1 VSESVTDYNESPWD
15 DDNETESK
23 TRRKQRMTELQNM
36 GAELMTLNKRQLDLI
51 DLPDNLLSAMREY
64 QRLPNRHEAK
74 RRQMQFI
81 GKLMRAADH
90 DAIREALDKLRAP
103 DRQEMRRA
111 QQIEAWGE
119 RLLQGGD
126 ETVEA
131 FLAEWPHAE
140 RQPLRQLLRNCTDAG
155 VKPISASEET
165 GVAKDAVQ
173 NIPEADSSSP
183 AVLAARKARR
193 RLYDYLGQVIV

>member
-1 VSESVTDYNESPWD
+1 MSDSVTDYNESPWD

-23 TRRKQRMTELQNM
+23 TRRKQRMTELQKM

-51 DLPDNLLSAMREY
+51 DLPENLLSAMREY

-119 RLLQGGD
+119 RLLQGDD

-131 FLAEWPHAE
+131 FLAEWQHAE

-155 VKPISASEET
+155 VKPLSASEET
-165 GVAKDAVQ
+165 GSAKAAME
-173 NIPEADSSSP
+173 NTPEADSSSP
-183 AVLAARKARR
+183 A
-193 RLYDYLGQVIV
+193 

>member
-1 VSESVTDYNESPWD
+1 VTDYNESPWD

-23 TRRKQRMTELQNM
+23 TRRKQRMTELQKM

-51 DLPDNLLSAMREY
+51 DLPENLLSAMREY

-119 RLLQGGD
+119 RLLQGDD

-131 FLAEWPHAE
+131 FLAEWQHAE

-155 VKPISASEET
+155 VKPLSTSEET
-165 GVAKDAVQ
+165 GSAKTAME
-173 NIPEADSSSP
+173 NTPEADSSSP
-183 AVLAARKARR
+183 AVVAARKARR
-193 RLYDYLGQVIV
+193 RLFDYLGQVIV

>member
-1 VSESVTDYNESPWD
+1 MSDSVTDYNESPWD

-23 TRRKQRMTELQNM
+23 TRRKQRMTELQKM

-51 DLPDNLLSAMREY
+51 DLPENLLSAMREY

-119 RLLQGGD
+119 RLLQGDD

-131 FLAEWPHAE
+131 FLAEWQHAE

-155 VKPISASEET
+155 VKPLSASEET
-165 GVAKDAVQ
+165 GSAKAAME
-173 NIPEADSSSP
+173 NTPEADSSSP
-183 AVLAARKARR
+183 AVVAARKARR
-193 RLYDYLGQVIV
+193 RLFDYLGQVIV

>member
-1 VSESVTDYNESPWD
+1 MTDYNESPWD

-23 TRRKQRMTELQNM
+23 TRRKQRMTELQKM

-51 DLPDNLLSAMREY
+51 DLPENLLSAMREY

-119 RLLQGGD
+119 RLLQGDD

-131 FLAEWPHAE
+131 FLAEWQHAE

-155 VKPISASEET
+155 VKPLSASEET
-165 GVAKDAVQ
+165 GSAKAAME
-173 NIPEADSSSP
+173 NTPEADSSSP
-183 AVLAARKARR
+183 AVVAARKARR
-193 RLYDYLGQVIV
+193 RLFDYLGQVIV

>member
-1 VSESVTDYNESPWD
+1 VTDYNESPWD

-23 TRRKQRMTELQNM
+23 TRRKQRMTELQKM

-51 DLPDNLLSAMREY
+51 DLPENLLSAMREY

-119 RLLQGGD
+119 RLLQGDD

-131 FLAEWPHAE
+131 FLAEWQHAE

-155 VKPISASEET
+155 VKPLSASEET
-165 GVAKDAVQ
+165 GSAKAAME
-173 NIPEADSSSP
+173 NTPEADSSSP
-183 AVLAARKARR
+183 AVVAARKARR
-193 RLYDYLGQVIV
+193 RLFDYLGQVIV

>member
-1 VSESVTDYNESPWD
+1 MTDYNESPWD

-23 TRRKQRMTELQNM
+23 TRRKQRMTELQKM

-51 DLPDNLLSAMREY
+51 DLPENLLSAMREY

-119 RLLQGGD
+119 RLLQGDD

-131 FLAEWPHAE
+131 FLAEWQHAE

-155 VKPISASEET
+155 VKPLSTSEET
-165 GVAKDAVQ
+165 GSAKTAME
-173 NIPEADSSSP
+173 NTPEADSSSH
-183 AVLAARKARR
+183 AVVAARKARR
-193 RLYDYLGQVIV
+193 RLFDYLGQVIV

>member
-1 VSESVTDYNESPWD
+1 MTDYNESPWD

-23 TRRKQRMTELQNM
+23 TRRKQRMTELQKM

-51 DLPDNLLSAMREY
+51 DLPENLLSAMREY

-119 RLLQGGD
+119 RLLQGDD

-131 FLAEWPHAE
+131 FLAEWQHAE

-155 VKPISASEET
+155 VKPLSASEET
-165 GVAKDAVQ
+165 GSVKAAME
-173 NIPEADSSSP
+173 NTPEADSSSP
-183 AVLAARKARR
+183 AVVAARKARR
-193 RLYDYLGQVIV
+193 RLFDYLGQVIV

>member
-1 VSESVTDYNESPWD
+1 VSDSVTDYNESPWD

-23 TRRKQRMTELQNM
+23 TRRKQRMTELQKM

-51 DLPDNLLSAMREY
+51 DLPENLLSAMREY

-119 RLLQGGD
+119 RLLQGDD

-131 FLAEWPHAE
+131 FLAEWQHAE

-155 VKPISASEET
+155 VKPLSTSEET
-165 GVAKDAVQ
+165 GSAKTAME
-173 NIPEADSSSP
+173 NTPEADSSSP
-183 AVLAARKARR
+183 AVVAARKARR
-193 RLYDYLGQVIV
+193 RLFDYLGQVIV

>member
-1 VSESVTDYNESPWD
+1 VTDYKESPWG

-23 TRRKQRMTELQNM
+23 TRRKQRMTELQKM

-51 DLPDNLLSAMREY
+51 DLPENLLSAMREY

-111 QQIEAWGE
+111 QQIETWGE
-119 RLLQGGD
+119 RLLQGDD

-131 FLAEWPHAE
+131 FLAEWQHAE

-155 VKPISASEET
+155 VKPLSASEET
-165 GVAKDAVQ
+165 DSAKAAMENTQ
-173 NIPEADSSSP
+173 EADNSSP
-183 AVLAARKARR
+183 AVVAARKARR
-193 RLYDYLGQVIV
+193 RLFDYLGQVIV

>member
-1 VSESVTDYNESPWD
+1 MTDYKESPWG

-23 TRRKQRMTELQNM
+23 TRRKQRMTELQKM

-51 DLPDNLLSAMREY
+51 DLPENLLSAMREY

-111 QQIEAWGE
+111 QQIETWGE
-119 RLLQGGD
+119 RLLQGDD

-131 FLAEWPHAE
+131 FLAEWQHAE

-155 VKPISASEET
+155 VKPLSASEET
-165 GVAKDAVQ
+165 DSAKAAMENTQ
-173 NIPEADSSSP
+173 EADNSSP
-183 AVLAARKARR
+183 AVVAARKARR
-193 RLYDYLGQVIV
+193 RLFDYLGQVIV

>member
-1 VSESVTDYNESPWD
+1 MTDYNESPWD

-23 TRRKQRMTELQNM
+23 TRRKQRMTELQKM

-51 DLPDNLLSAMREY
+51 DLPENLLSAMREY

-119 RLLQGGD
+119 RLLQGDD

-131 FLAEWPHAE
+131 FLAEWQHAE

-155 VKPISASEET
+155 VKPLSTSEET
-165 GVAKDAVQ
+165 GSAKTAME
-173 NIPEADSSSP
+173 NTPEADSSSP
-183 AVLAARKARR
+183 AVVAARKARR
-193 RLYDYLGQVIV
+193 RLFDYLGQVIV

>member
-1 VSESVTDYNESPWD
+1 VSKSVTDYKESPWG

-23 TRRKQRMTELQNM
+23 TRRKQRMTELQKM

-51 DLPDNLLSAMREY
+51 DLPENLLSAMREY

-111 QQIEAWGE
+111 QQIETWGE
-119 RLLQGGD
+119 RLLQGDD

-131 FLAEWPHAE
+131 FLAEWQHAE

-155 VKPISASEET
+155 VKPLSASEET
-165 GVAKDAVQ
+165 DSAKAAMENTQ
-173 NIPEADSSSP
+173 EADNSSP
-183 AVLAARKARR
+183 AVVAARKARR
-193 RLYDYLGQVIV
+193 RLFDYLGQVIV

>member
-1 VSESVTDYNESPWD
+1 VSDSVTDYNESPWD

-23 TRRKQRMTELQNM
+23 TRRKQRMTELQKM

-51 DLPDNLLSAMREY
+51 DLPENLLSAMREY

-119 RLLQGGD
+119 RLLQGDD

-131 FLAEWPHAE
+131 FLAEWQHAE

-155 VKPISASEET
+155 VKPLSASEET
-165 GVAKDAVQ
+165 GSAKAAME
-173 NIPEADSSSP
+173 NTPEADSSSP
-183 AVLAARKARR
+183 AVVAARKARR
-193 RLYDYLGQVIV
+193 RLFDYLGQVIV

>member
-1 VSESVTDYNESPWD
+1 MSKSVTDYKESPWG

-23 TRRKQRMTELQNM
+23 TRRKQRMTELQKM

-51 DLPDNLLSAMREY
+51 DLPENLLSAMREY

-111 QQIEAWGE
+111 QQIETWGE
-119 RLLQGGD
+119 RLLQGDD

-131 FLAEWPHAE
+131 FLAEWQHAE

-155 VKPISASEET
+155 VKPLSASEET
-165 GVAKDAVQ
+165 DSAKAAMENTQ
-173 NIPEADSSSP
+173 EADNSSP
-183 AVLAARKARR
+183 AVVAARKARR
-193 RLYDYLGQVIV
+193 RLFDYLGQVIV